1 VAGVL
6 SSQRSILGFGYSAL
20 LRQVK
25 SSHLYTVKKLDLP
38 HCEQLDNLA
47 RAAGEL
53 YTRILVSYWR
63 VVRKKNIFLSQ
74 YGMEKWHISPHL
86 HAHSSDA
93 IAGNFYA
100 AIKSAQERKKSG
112 DKEAKYPKR
121 RKWFYKI
128 TWKSSAIRIKNGK
141 LILSNGKGNQP
152 LEIQWQ
158 WDKPKQVEI
167 GWKKSGGYQLRATYP
182 IEPESQVIGDKVA
195 SVDLGDLRSATV
207 YDGENTFI
215 YSGRLLRSLVRYRNK
230 ITGKLQEL
238 ISRTKKGSNRRKR
251 LFRTKEKQL
260 ALIER
265 KINDI
270 LHKQTT
276 HIVSTLQHTGV
287 QTLVIGDIRDIRKA
301 IDYGAKANQK
311 LHSWSFGK
319 FRFMLTYKAQR
330 AGMKVALQDERH
342 TSKTCPRCGNR
353 HKPSGRLYKC
363 KKCDFA
369 FDRDGVGAINI
380 RRKYLGCFDIP
391 VVGDMATP
399 IGVRYRPHLQCSFR
413 LRSEAVRIPCL

>member
-1 VAGVL
+1 MA
-6 SSQRSILGFGYSAL
+6 Q
-20 LRQVK
+20 
-25 SSHLYTVKKLDLP
+25 LYTVKKLDLSST
-38 HCEQLDNLA
+38 EQLDNLA

-63 VVRKKNIFLSQ
+63 VVRKKNLFLSQ
-74 YGMEKWHISPHL
+74 YGMERWHTSPHL

-112 DKEAKYPKR
+112 DAEAKYPKR
-121 RKWFYKI
+121 RKWFYKT
-128 TWKSSAIRIKNGK
+128 TWKSSAIRIKNGQ

-152 LEIQWQ
+152 LEIEWQ
-158 WDKPKQVEI
+158 WDKPKLVEI

-182 IEPESQVIGDKVA
+182 IEAEQKVLGEKVA
-195 SVDLGDLRSATV
+195 GVDLGDLRSATV
-207 YDGENTFI
+207 HDGENTWI

-238 ISRTKKGSNRRKR
+238 ISKTQKGSNRRRR
-251 LFRTKEKQL
+251 LVRTKKKQL

-270 LHKQTT
+270 LHKQTN
-276 HIVSTLQHTGV
+276 HIVSTLLQAGV
-287 QTLVIGDIRDIRKA
+287 QTVVIGDVRNIRKS

-330 AGMKVALQDERH
+330 TGMKVALQDERH
-342 TSKTCPRCGNR
+342 TSKTCPKCGNR

-363 KKCDFA
+363 NKCGFT

-380 RRKYLGCFDIP
+380 TRKYLGCFDIP

-399 IGVRYRPHLQCSFR
+399 IGVRYRPHLHCSHLRSFR
-413 LRSEAVRIPCL
+413 A

>member
-1 VAGVL
+1 MK
-6 SSQRSILGFGYSAL
+6 SA
-20 LRQVK
+20 Q
-25 SSHLYTVKKLDLP
+25 LYTVKKLDLSST
-38 HCEQLDNLA
+38 EQLDNLA
-47 RAAGEL
+47 LAAGEL
-53 YTRILVSYWR
+53 YTRVLVSYWR

-74 YGMEKWHISPHL
+74 YGMEKWHTSPHL

-112 DKEAKYPKR
+112 DSEAKYPKR

-152 LEIQWQ
+152 LEIDWQ

-182 IEPESQVIGDKVA
+182 IIPESKISGEKVA
-195 SVDLGDLRSATV
+195 GVDLGDLRSATV
-207 YDGENTFI
+207 YDGENTWI

-230 ITGKLQEL
+230 ITRQLQEL
-238 ISRTKKGSNRRKR
+238 ISKTKKGYNRRKR
-251 LFRTKEKQL
+251 LVRTKKKQL
-260 ALIER
+260 VFIER

-270 LHKQTT
+270 LHKQTN
-276 HIVSTLQHTGV
+276 HIVSALLEAGV
-287 QTLVIGDIRDIRKA
+287 QTVVIGDVRDIRKS
-301 IDYGAKANQK
+301 IDYGKKMNQK

-342 TSKTCPRCGNR
+342 TSKTCLKCGNR

-363 KKCDFA
+363 NKCGFT
-369 FDRDGVGAINI
+369 FDRDAVGAINI

-399 IGVRYRPHLQCSFR
+399 IGVRYRPHLQCSH
-413 LRSEAVRIPCL
+413 LRAFSS

>member
-1 VAGVL
+1 M
-6 SSQRSILGFGYSAL
+6 SSQ
-20 LRQVK
+20 
-25 SSHLYTVKKLDLP
+25 LYTVKKLDLS
-38 HCEQLDNLA
+38 HSKQLDELA

-53 YTRILVSYWR
+53 YTCILVSYWR

-112 DKEAKYPKR
+112 DTEAKSPKR

-128 TWKSSAIRIKNGK
+128 TWKSSAIRIKNSK
-141 LILSNGKGNQP
+141 LILSNGKGKQP
-152 LEIQWQ
+152 LEIEWK

-167 GWKKSGGYQLRATYP
+167 GWKKSGGYQLRATYV
-182 IEPESQVIGDKVA
+182 IEPEPQVVGDKVA
-195 SVDLGDLRSATV
+195 GVDLGDLRSATI

-230 ITGKLQEL
+230 VTSKLQEL
-238 ISRTKKGSNRRKR
+238 ISKTKKGSNRRKR
-251 LFRTKEKQL
+251 LVRTKKKQL

-265 KINDI
+265 KVNDI

-276 HIVSTLQHTGV
+276 HIVSTLQHRGV
-287 QTLVIGDIRDIRKA
+287 QTLVIGDIRNIRKA

-330 AGMKVALQDERH
+330 VGMKVVLQDEKY
-342 TSKTCPRCGNR
+342 TSQTCPHCGKR
-353 HKPSGRLYKC
+353 HKPKNRTYKC
-363 KKCDFA
+363 KCGFE

-380 RRKYLGCFDIP
+380 RAKYLGNFGSP
-391 VVGDMATP
+391 VVGVLMASP
-399 IGVRYRPHLQCSFR
+399 IGVRFRPHLQCSSQ
-413 LRSEAVRIPCL
+413 LRRVSC

>member
-1 VAGVL
+1 MKPN
-6 SSQRSILGFGYSAL
+6 Q
-20 LRQVK
+20 
-25 SSHLYTVKKLDLP
+25 LYVVRKLDLP
-38 HCEQLDNLA
+38 HSQHLDNLA

-63 VVRKKNIFLSQ
+63 VVRKKNVFLSQ
-74 YGMEKWHISPHL
+74 YGMEKWHTSPYL

-112 DKEAKYPKR
+112 DSEAKYPKR
-121 RKWFYKI
+121 RKWYYKI

-152 LEIQWQ
+152 LEIEWK

-182 IEPESQVIGDKVA
+182 IEPEVKVSGEKVA
-195 SVDLGDLRSATV
+195 GVDLGDLRSATV
-207 YDGENTFI
+207 HDGENTWI

-230 ITGKLQEL
+230 ITAKLQEL
-238 ISRTKKGSNRRKR
+238 ISKTKKGSNRRRR
-251 LFRTKEKQL
+251 LVRTKKKQL

-270 LHKQTT
+270 LHKQTN
-276 HIVSTLQHTGV
+276 HIVSTLLEAGV
-287 QTLVIGDIRDIRKA
+287 QTVVIGDVRNIRKS
-301 IDYGAKANQK
+301 IDYGKKMNQK

-330 AGMKVALQDERH
+330 AGMRVALQDEQH

-353 HKPSGRLYKC
+353 HKPSGRFYKC
-363 KKCDFA
+363 KKCGFT

-399 IGVRYRPHLQCSFR
+399 TGVRYRPHLQCSFQ
-413 LRSEAVRIPCL
+413 LRSEAARIPYL